1 MDERHVFKIAEELGL
16 AARQVQATAELIA
29 EGATVP
35 FIARYRKEVT
45 GSLDEVQITAIRDR
59 LEQLAELDKR
69 REAILKSLEER
80 ELLTDDLKEKILAA
94 ETMSVLEDIYLPFR
108 PKRRTRATVARER
121 GLEPLAQILFAQ
133 EERDPSVEAA
143 PFVDPEK
150 SISSAEEALAGARD
164 IIAEWVSED
173 QSARAALRD
182 LFASRG
188 VFRTK
193 VIIGKEGEG
202 SKYRDYFEWEE
213 PVPKSPSHRI
223 LAMRR
228 GEKEGYLNLTA
239 LPPEPEALFILE
251 RLFVKGENACSDQV
265 RLAVQDSYARLL
277 SPSMETEIRLATKE
291 RADDEAIRIFADNL
305 RQLLMAS
312 PLGQKNLL
320 AIDPGLRTGCKI
332 VCLDRQGKL
341 LHNETIFPL
350 LSEKGREESAR
361 RILELSAEFK
371 IEAVAVGNGTG
382 GRETE
387 AFIRS
392 LPVPGG
398 IPVVLVNESGASV
411 YSASKVAREE
421 FPDHDVTVRGA
432 VSIGRRLMDPLAEL
446 VKIDP
451 KSIGVGQYQHDVDQP
466 ALKRSLD
473 DVVVSCVNAVG
484 VEVNTA
490 SAQLLTYV
498 SGLGPQLAA
507 NILAY
512 RNENGP
518 FSSREGLKKVPRL
531 GPKAFEQAAGFLRIQ
546 GGKNPLDASA
556 VHPESYPVVQA
567 MAVDLGCTV
576 EDLMREETL
585 RKQIDPSRYVT
596 EKTGL
601 PTLNDILKELAKP
614 GRDPRQEF
622 EGFRFAEG
630 IEKIEDLKLGMKL
643 DGIVTNV
650 TAFGAFVDIGVHQD
664 GLVHVSQLSD
674 HFVKNPHQVVKVQQK
689 VKVTVLSVD
698 LERKRISLSLK
709 KEPGKGKEE
718 SKGAGKSPKE
728 KPPAR
733 QEKKASEPFNSPFAK
748 AFRREK

>member
-1 MDERHVFKIAEELGL
+1 MDERHVLKIAAELGL
-16 AARQVQATAELIA
+16 AVRQVQATAELLA

-35 FIARYRKEVT
+35 FISRYRKEVT
-45 GSLDEVQITAIRDR
+45 GSLDEVQVTAIRDR
-59 LEQLAELDKR
+59 LDQLAELDKR
-69 REAILKSLEER
+69 RDAILKSLEER
-80 ELLTDDLKEKILAA
+80 NLLTDELKEKILSA

-108 PKRRTRATVARER
+108 PKRRTRATVAREK
-121 GLEPLAQILFAQ
+121 GLEPLAHILFAQ
-133 EERDPSVEAA
+133 EEKDPVAETA
-143 PFVDPEK
+143 PFIDPGK
-150 SISSAEEALAGARD
+150 SVSSAEEALAGARD
-164 IIAEWVSED
+164 IIAEWINED
-173 QSARAALRD
+173 QAARAALRV
-182 LFASRG
+182 LFASQG
-188 VFRTK
+188 VLRTK
-193 VIIGKEGEG
+193 VISGKEAEG
-202 SKYRDYFEWEE
+202 NKYRDYFEWEE
-213 PVPKSPSHRI
+213 PVSQAPSHRI

-228 GEKEGYLNLTA
+228 GEKEGFLNLTL
-239 LPPEPEALFILE
+239 LPPEPEALSILE
-251 RLFVKGENACSDQV
+251 RLFIKGGNACSAQV
-265 RLAVQDSYARLL
+265 QLAMQDSYTRLL
-277 SPSMETEIRLATKE
+277 SLGMETEIRLETKK
-291 RADDEAIRIFADNL
+291 RADEEAVRIFAGNL
-305 RQLLMAS
+305 RQLLMS
-312 PLGQKNLL
+312 PPLGQKNVL
-320 AIDPGLRTGCKI
+320 AIDPGLRTGCKT

-350 LSEKGREESAR
+350 LSDKGREESSR
-361 RILELSAEFK
+361 RVLELCAEFQ

-392 LPVPGG
+392 LPLPGG
-398 IPVVLVNESGASV
+398 IPVIVVNESGASV

-421 FPDHDVTVRGA
+421 FPDQDLTVRGA

-507 NILAY
+507 NILVH

-518 FSSREGLKKVPRL
+518 FSCREDLKKVPRL
-531 GPKAFEQAAGFLRIQ
+531 GPKAFEQAAGFLRIR
-546 GGKNPLDASA
+546 GGKNPLDAGA

-567 MAVDLGCTV
+567 MAADLSCKV
-576 EDLMREETL
+576 EDLMGEETL
-585 RKQIDPSRYVT
+585 RKRIDPSRYVT

-601 PTLNDILKELAKP
+601 PTLQDILKELAKP

-622 EGFRFAEG
+622 ETFRFAEG
-630 IEKIEDLKLGMKL
+630 IEKIEDIKPGMKL

-650 TAFGAFVDIGVHQD
+650 AAFGAFVDIGVHQD
-664 GLVHVSQLSD
+664 GLIHVSQLSD
-674 HFVKNPHQVVKVQQK
+674 HFVKDPHQVVKVQQK

-709 KEPGKGKEE
+709 KETGKTEGEARVGGKGPGGKP
-718 SKGAGKSPKE
+718 SPAKKKGERG
-728 KPPAR
+728 
-733 QEKKASEPFNSPFAK
+733 PFNNPFAK
-748 AFRREK
+748 AFRGEE